1 MRVRNRFILEANHR
15 RARRGFTLI
24 EAALTTVIIG
34 VGVMSM
40 MQLLAAGTASNLG
53 SAELTTGINLA
64 KNIREIAIQKS
75 VTELM
80 AMNGTSHVPPYD
92 SSSKSITDLPGWK
105 QEIVVQSVN
114 PDRLTTVFLDPAPSA
129 VQVLVTV
136 SHNGRSVCTA
146 SWFTFDGTPAP

>member
-1 MRVRNRFILEANHR
+1 LEANHR

-64 KNIREIAIQKS
+64 KNIREI
-75 VTELM
+75 
-80 AMNGTSHVPPYD
+80 
-92 SSSKSITDLPGWK
+92 
-105 QEIVVQSVN
+105 
-114 PDRLTTVFLDPAPSA
+114 
-129 VQVLVTV
+129 
-136 SHNGRSVCTA
+136 RSR
-146 SWFTFDGTPAP
+146 SR